1 MPPRLHQGLGRTAE
15 AYSDYA
21 RLQCTSRADGYPPPN
36 SAFNPPPLPPPLQAY
51 QRQLDLARIEAL
63 EYERELMR
71 RRMKILVHEN
81 QGLPRGYPPNQGGSL
96 SSPLVSPRPSGSS
109 DGLGDSGT
117 NYYAPFDAD
126 QSPINTDLGD
136 LQTAHNLRVVVSA
149 SERDDA
155 LHVWQT
161 RSDEL
166 RSREN
171 DGGVGETDTALDGGD
186 AYRGRRHLSVHTAR
200 QHLPGVRDP
209 SEPPPSEQ
217 RMVGNPAANASGS
230 HSERAEWLLRAQ
242 SSGSRRRAQQQLLHV
257 PRRRAEEAQVH
268 AEAARRASIA
278 SHESRIE
285 ELQKKV
291 PVGLSLPSS
300 STHAPNETSPLHTV
314 PPREVPRVSPTP
326 LSPHSLPT
334 STSTRTVTDAPPPAR
349 PQTGQHVPQRERRG
363 GIAAPRR
370 PPR

>member
-1 MPPRLHQGLGRTAE
+1 M
-15 AYSDYA
+15 
-21 RLQCTSRADGYPPPN
+21 
-36 SAFNPPPLPPPLQAY
+36 QAY

-81 QGLPRGYPPNQGGSL
+81 QSYPPDQGGSS

-109 DGLGDSGT
+109 DGRGGSGT
-117 NYYAPFDAD
+117 YFYAPFDAD
-126 QSPINTDLGD
+126 QSPINTDIHD
-136 LQTAHNLRVVVSA
+136 LPTAHNLRVVATSLSA
-149 SERDDA
+149 SERDEA
-155 LHVWQT
+155 QWQT

-166 RSREN
+166 RSREH
-171 DGGVGETDTALDGGD
+171 DGRVGETDTALGGG
-186 AYRGRRHLSVHTAR
+186 ALYGGRRRHLSVHTAR

-209 SEPPPSEQ
+209 SEPPLSEQ
-217 RMVGNPAANASGS
+217 RTVGNPAANAS

-268 AEAARRASIA
+268 VDEAARRASIA

-291 PVGLSLPSS
+291 PVGLSFPS
-300 STHAPNETSPLHTV
+300 STHEPNEISPIHTV
-314 PPREVPRVSPTP
+314 PPSRHLPRGGVQHVSPTP

-334 STSTRTVTDAPPPAR
+334 STSTRVATAAPPPTR
-349 PQTGQHVPQRERRG
+349 SQTGQHVRTQRGAAQHHEDRHG
-363 GIAAPRR
+363 DEGACVGTDDEEEIAV
-370 PPR
+370 